1 MHRALQLH
9 DIIYTI
15 FRHINKPSAVSY
27 HAEPSVTYH
36 EDDDEFEVYSVMYL
50 DEPRN
55 DGPRNN
61 VGQMTLAALASTC
74 RTFQEPALDLLWAD
88 LYFPY
93 PLIRCLL
100 DWRNRWRSDHANTL
114 SARDWEVLQ
123 KYVPLVRSLTFLT
136 NSWDLYRYRDVL
148 NALRQPPV
156 AQPPLPNLQ
165 RLDYRHHV
173 PEDCPLLDIFFV
185 PSLTDLTIEVQHSR
199 LPDIS
204 FISPLATLCPHL
216 TSFRLFGYGSHEPTV
231 ATVSNVIM
239 SLPHLQTLHCDQL
252 SQAAI
257 TFVAWHLSLTELDIR
272 IPSGHP
278 YNVPQYPHHSLPQ
291 IPPFSRIKS
300 FVMRSTHLT
309 AITAF
314 IQAVQPSSSHLC
326 ITASQGMPSK
336 DLQEFFSILSN
347 QRIHESLQILRVQ
360 SRSFHQ
366 TLSDGFIDIG
376 TIEPLLCFS
385 RLRELHL
392 LTGNSVHLSD
402 EELAAMGASWP
413 CLEVINFDGGKGLR
427 PVSSSNISLRGLILL
442 VNKTH
447 LRSARLVLKGDGLG
461 LIEKCPASMV
471 GPNDF
476 QHLVLADTTVDN
488 PRDFA
493 LVVSLAFPKVKEIV
507 VNPSWQRDFAEECQ
521 DWAKVNE
528 HLKVFRLFQEG
539 HWRN

>member
-1 MHRALQLH
+1 MHRALQLR

-15 FRHINKPSAVSY
+15 FRHINEPSAISY
-27 HAEPSVTYH
+27 HAEPSVTY
-36 EDDDEFEVYSVMYL
+36 DDDDDDDDDLLPPSVIYL

-61 VGQMTLAALASTC
+61 VGRMTLAALASTC

-93 PLIRCLL
+93 PLIRCMP
-100 DWRNRWRSDHANTL
+100 DWRNRWRLDHTNAL

-123 KYVPLVRSLTFLT
+123 KYVPLVRTLTFLP
-136 NSWDLYRYRDVL
+136 NALDLYRYRDVL
-148 NALRQPPV
+148 SALRQPPV

-173 PEDCPLLDIFFV
+173 PEDGHLLDIFFV

-231 ATVSNVIM
+231 ATVSNIIM
-239 SLPHLQTLHCDQL
+239 SLPHLQALQSDHL
-252 SQAAI
+252 SQEAI
-257 TFVAWHLSLTELDIR
+257 TFVAWHQSLAELDIS
-272 IPSGHP
+272 ITSGHP
-278 YNVPQYPHHSLPQ
+278 YSFPQYPHHPLPQ

-300 FVMRSTHLT
+300 FAMRSTHLT

-314 IQAVQPSSSHLC
+314 IQAVQPSPSNLC
-326 ITASQGMPSK
+326 ITTSQGMSSE
-336 DLQEFFSILSN
+336 DLQEFFSIL
-347 QRIHESLQILRVQ
+347 

-376 TIEPLLCFS
+376 TIKPLLCFS

-413 CLEVINFDGGKGLR
+413 CLEVINFNNGKGSQ
-427 PVSSSNISLRGLILL
+427 PVPSSNISLRGLILL
-442 VNKTH
+442 VNKTRLRRAH
-447 LRSARLVLKGDGLG
+447 LMIKGDGLG
-461 LIEKCPASMV
+461 LIERCPASMV

-476 QHLVLADTTVDN
+476 QHLVLADTTVNN

-493 LVVSLAFPKVKEIV
+493 LIVSLAFPKVKKIV
-507 VNPSWQRDFAEECQ
+507 VNPSRRRG
-521 DWAKVNE
+521 WAKVNE
-528 HLKVFRLFQEG
+528 YLKVFRLFQEG